1 MSDIS
6 VELSRIQKEL
16 KVPKDLKNTFANFNY
31 RNAEGILEKVKPLLD
46 KATTLTLSDEMVEV
60 GGRVYVKATAKLSM
74 GTAEK
79 LAEDQFIEVSGFAR
93 EQELK
98 KGMDEAQITGSA
110 SSYARKYALSGLF
123 LLDDGNDA
131 DSHDN
136 SSEGSKTA
144 TDEPE
149 DEPSKDYPA
158 TDKTKAYMNGLYKQ
172 RIGTDEKDLKQYIL
186 DQYGWTPEELTQ
198 EQASTIIDDLKAS

>member
-1 MSDIS
+1 MEDK
-6 VELSRIQKEL
+6 LLTIQQAL
-16 KVPKDLKNTFANFNY
+16 KVPKDKNNTFAGFKY
-31 RNAEGILEKVKPLLD
+31 RNAEGILEKVKPLLE
-46 KATTLTLSDEMVEV
+46 KHKLTLTLNDDIVAV
-60 GGRVYVKATAKLSM
+60 GGRVYVKSTARLSDKT
-74 GTAEK
+74 TAVEIS
-79 LAEDQFIEVSGFAR
+79 AFAR
-93 EQELK
+93 EQEVK

-110 SSYARKYALSGLF
+110 SSYARKYALAGLF
-123 LLDDGNDA
+123 LLDDGNDP

-136 SSEGSKTA
+136 SSEGIKTA

>member
-1 MSDIS
+1 MEDK
-6 VELSRIQKEL
+6 LLTIQQSL
-16 KVPKDLKNTFANFNY
+16 KVPKDKNNTFAGFKY
-31 RNAEGILEKVKPLLD
+31 RNAEGILEKVKPLLERH
-46 KATTLTLSDEMVEV
+46 KLTLTLDDDIVAV
-60 GGRVYVKATAKLSM
+60 GGRVYVKSTARLSDKT
-74 GTAEK
+74 TAVEIS
-79 LAEDQFIEVSGFAR
+79 AFAR

-123 LLDDGNDA
+123 LLDDGNDP

-149 DEPSKDYPA
+149 DEPNKDYPA